1 MMVVLIVPFL
11 ALASVGLLLS
21 LVAHGCAW
29 LGVPQPLG
37 MATWGLHLGIF
48 VVWLP
53 ALLASGQM
61 TRGAKREDA
70 WRVAL
75 RGCPAWMRWMTS
87 AFFVYAFFNFLLFF
101 AAMAPAGEQAAE
113 GDMPPAVFRG
123 FSGHWMAF
131 YSAALAMLYSSWIIS
146 SRGEPGGLVKKPD
159 GVLQEGVT
167 KNPMMWD
174 RDLDA

>member
-1 MMVVLIVPFL
+1 MAVLIAPFL
-11 ALASVGLLLS
+11 ALAAVGLVLS

-37 MATWGLHLGIF
+37 MATWGLHVGIF

-61 TRGAKREDA
+61 VRGARREDA

-75 RGCPAWMRWMTS
+75 RGCPHWMRWMTS
-87 AFFVYAFFNFLLFF
+87 AFFVYTFINFILFF
-101 AAMAPAGEQAAE
+101 IITDAAGKQPAG
-113 GDMPPAVFRG
+113 DPMPPAVFRV

-131 YSAALAMLYSSWIIS
+131 YSAALAMLYSSWIIA
-146 SRGEPGGLVKKPD
+146 SRGEGKGPEPKPD
-159 GVLQEGVT
+159 AVLPGEVT

-174 RDLDA
+174 RELDA